1 MYSKAADYHQWKTG
15 LSAHGFVMSIYVLP
29 VEIGIAFSVIIIGI
43 ALNAIGYDPA
53 AASLTASQLSGL
65 KNLVLLIPGIL
76 FIIAAVIAALMP
88 LSEKK
93 IAEMELGLKAS

>member
-1 MYSKAADYHQWKTG
+1 
-15 LSAHGFVMSIYVLP
+15 MSIYVLP

-93 IAEMELGLKAS
+93 IAEMESGLKAS